1 MHMLIRYCSEMPRP
15 ESLMQLDLALAEDV
29 CSSHV
34 TVFKKF
40 MAANDLSGQ
49 PPEKSPAKGLLI
61 SGSGHDYQCL
71 WELQAAFSY
80 LSFDR

>member
-1 MHMLIRYCSEMPRP
+1 
-15 ESLMQLDLALAEDV
+15 MQLDLALAEDV

-40 MAANDLSGQ
+40 KAANDLSGQ
-49 PPEKSPAKGLLI
+49 PPEKSPAKGSLI
-61 SGSGHDYQCL
+61 YGSGHHDYQCL

-80 LSFDR
+80 PSFDR